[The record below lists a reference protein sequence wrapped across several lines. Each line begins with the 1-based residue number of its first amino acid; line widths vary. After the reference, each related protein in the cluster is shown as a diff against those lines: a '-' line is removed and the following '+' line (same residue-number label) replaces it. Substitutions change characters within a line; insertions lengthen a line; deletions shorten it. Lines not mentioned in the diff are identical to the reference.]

1 MYHFS
6 SEMSLLCLTM
16 FVLCVIIT
24 YKNIGLLLRL
34 MMART
39 RIVPKVGSNGFTL
52 LEQRR
57 IECGLT
63 AAGLAR
69 EARISRNV
77 LWKLESRIENFNP
90 RADTV
95 AKIVSTLNRKQKELD
110 GTSLEFSSLFEMIS
124 SW

>member
-1 MYHFS
+1 
-6 SEMSLLCLTM
+6 
-16 FVLCVIIT
+16 
-24 YKNIGLLLRL
+24 
-34 MMART
+34 MART
-39 RIVPKVGSNGFTL
+39 RLVPKVGINGLTL
-52 LEQRR
+52 LEQKR

-63 AAGLAR
+63 AVGLAR
-69 EARISRNV
+69 EAGISRNV

-110 GTSLEFSSLFEMIS
+110 GTSLEFSSLFQMIS

>member
-6 SEMSLLCLTM
+6 SDMSLLCLTM

-34 MMART
+34 TMART
-39 RIVPKVGSNGFTL
+39 RIVPKVGNNGLTL